1 MFDLERGHQTIG
13 SKEHISKMFGFPV
26 LSPTSWVDFQ
36 RTIAQIYTTKKTE
49 VIHKIGGLEIP
60 ETSSQVIPKN
70 GTTVD
75 AIVLDT
81 FSELSKKY
89 MRSLTD
95 KDGKLK
101 LQDWGR
107 LKNTLDVA
115 LEFISRLPGVVIC
128 TCHSKTSTMDDGTTK
143 LTPYID
149 GSTKEDISK
158 WFDFVFYCKTT
169 TAPDNSRVFKWVTK
183 RSEMYDHAKD
193 RTSLLPVE
201 MDQDYSKVIAA
212 ANERGFENCRIL
224 IIGSPGSGKTFALQ
238 TLTKVNE
245 EDSNENTND

>member
-13 SKEHISKMFGFPV
+13 SKEHITKKFGFPV
-26 LSPTSWVDFQ
+26 LAPTSWLEFQ
-36 RTIAQIYTTKKTE
+36 KTIAQIYTTKKQET
-49 VIHKIGGLEIP
+49 IHKIGGLEIP
-60 ETSSQVIPKN
+60 ETTSVVVPKN
-70 GTTVD
+70 GTNVD

-115 LEFISRLPGVVIC
+115 LEFISRLPGIVVC
-128 TCHSKTSTMDDGTTK
+128 TCHAKTMTTDDGTTK
-143 LTPYID
+143 LLPYID

-158 WFDFVFYCKTT
+158 WFDFVFYTKTV
-169 TAPDNSRVFKWVTK
+169 TAPDNTRAYKWVTK
-183 RSEMYDHAKD
+183 HSETYYHAKD
-193 RTSLLPVE
+193 RTSLLPTE
-201 MDQDYSKVIAA
+201 MEQDYSKVIAA
-212 ANERGFENCRIL
+212 ANERNFENCRIL
-224 IIGSPGSGKTFALQ
+224 IIGSPGSGKTFSLQ
-238 TLTKVNE
+238 TLIK
-245 EDSNENTND
+245 EDSNENVND